1 MSYGPLGGLH
11 EGHLGMA
18 VGSSSLHYMLVLPKL
33 TLAISNVKV
42 HETGLDLV
50 VSLGFSNA

>member
-11 EGHLGMA
+11 EGRLGMA